1 MRIGAGFNAGLP
13 VPEITNYAT
22 LAEDLGFDSFWMHE
36 HSFGR
41 DAISYL
47 SAAAQS
53 TKKIRIGVA
62 CLSPYV
68 RHPVLLA
75 MTAATL
81 QESSNGRMMLGLGTG
96 FPMRLDLLGIKHDK
110 PIAGIKDAIEICRG
124 VWSGN
129 PLTFSGKVF
138 SVKNVKSL
146 AGRSADIPI
155 YIAGWKKQM
164 LMLTGKYSDGYVAK
178 AGESIE
184 SIKQIVSS
192 IKSNAENNNRS
203 LSQIDVGAYLLTLV
217 DKTKDL
223 AVERAKKDPFV
234 TYMLSVQDDYLYEG
248 TGIDPAKKKPIAEN
262 YFKGNMSEA
271 SSHVTSEM
279 IEAFALVGT
288 RKDVAERALEF
299 RRAGVNLPILQPISM
314 KNDDIRS
321 VLDTGNNLIEA
332 RT

>member
-1 MRIGAGFNAGLP
+1 MRIGAGFNADLP

-22 LAEDLGFDSFWMHE
+22 MAEELGFDSFWMHE

-41 DAISYL
+41 DAVSYL
-47 SAAAQS
+47 SAAAQA

-62 CLSPYV
+62 CLSPYI

-81 QESSNGRMMLGLGTG
+81 QESSNGRIMLGLGTG

-110 PIAGIKDAIEICRG
+110 PIAGIKEAIEICRG

-129 PLTFSGKVF
+129 PLTFSGNVF

-146 AGRSADIPI
+146 TGRSANIPI

-184 SIKQIVSS
+184 SIKQIVSA
-192 IKSNAENNNRS
+192 IKSSAENSNRS

-217 DKTKDL
+217 DRTKDL

-248 TGIDPAKKKPIAEN
+248 TGINPAKKTPIAEN
-262 YFKGNMSEA
+262 YFKGNVTEA
-271 SSHVTSEM
+271 SSHITSEM
-279 IEAFALVGT
+279 IEAFTLVGT
-288 RKDVAERALEF
+288 RKDVAERVSEF
-299 RRAGVNLPILQPISM
+299 RKAGVDLPILQPISM
-314 KNDDIRS
+314 KKDDVRS
-321 VLDTGNNLIEA
+321 VLDAGKNLIEA
-332 RT
+332 GT

>member
-1 MRIGAGFNAGLP
+1 MRIGAGFNADLP

-22 LAEDLGFDSFWMHE
+22 MAEELGFDSFWMHE

-41 DAISYL
+41 DAVSYL
-47 SAAAQS
+47 SAAAQA

-62 CLSPYV
+62 CLSPYI

-81 QESSNGRMMLGLGTG
+81 QESSNGRIMLGLGTG

-110 PIAGIKDAIEICRG
+110 PIAGIKEAIEICRG

-129 PLTFSGKVF
+129 PLTFSGNVF

-146 AGRSADIPI
+146 TGRSANIPI

-184 SIKQIVSS
+184 SIKQIVSA
-192 IKSNAENNNRS
+192 IKSSAENSNRS
-203 LSQIDVGAYLLTLV
+203 SSQIDVGAYLLTLV
-217 DKTKDL
+217 DETKDL

-248 TGIDPAKKKPIAEN
+248 TGIDPTKKRPIAEN
-262 YFKGNMSEA
+262 YFKGNLSEA
-271 SSHVTSEM
+271 SAHITSEM

-288 RKDVAERALEF
+288 RKDVAERVSEF
-299 RRAGVNLPILQPISM
+299 RKAGVDLPILQPISM
-314 KNDDIRS
+314 KNDDVRS
-321 VLDTGNNLIEA
+321 VLDAGKNLIEA
-332 RT
+332 GT